1 MSAEREVE
9 MEKLIDEVWAIFLD
23 KLKKKDVPQ
32 ARPAFGDE
40 LNLFVPQLRMLL
52 PIYANPRF
60 PVSVYTSSY
69 LAARRNAYA
78 IMRKLDMPP
87 DFFWKFEFWTDE
99 RAFDVLSKVTNR
111 IFREIMRTTREGLL
125 SVENASTDPKAI
137 KILLTLDEC
146 VECFGI
152 EANHPFCYYHAG
164 TLTGI
169 ISALLGKELD
179 GYETTCFA
187 TGGDKCEFVIG
198 LGHGGEALERYL
210 NPGKLEFPLQQIVEN
225 ALGGKSLR
233 GLGNDTDLRYY
244 QLIILNSIIT
254 NPKVFR
260 DSSYEVGVAYGKTL
274 AQFLGRYY
282 NTSEDELLDAISRYY
297 QSLKHLQ
304 LDLNEGADEVRAAE
318 IAEISG
324 LAHNADFLG
333 FLFGEL
339 EGLLSV
345 ATKGKMTYAGNAFEG
360 NELVIKFKKQN

>member
-1 MSAEREVE
+1 MSAEREVG
-9 MEKLIDEVWAIFLD
+9 MEKLIDGVWAVFLD
-23 KLKKKDVPQ
+23 KLKKKDVPP

-60 PVSVYTSSY
+60 PVSIYTSSY
-69 LAARRNAYA
+69 LAARRNAYTV
-78 IMRKLDMPP
+78 MRKLDMPP

-111 IFREIMRTTREGLL
+111 IFREIMRTTKEGLL
-125 SVENASTDPKAI
+125 SVENASTDPEKI
-137 KILLTLDEC
+137 EILLTLDEC

-179 GYETTCFA
+179 GYETACCA

-198 LGHGGEALERYL
+198 LGRGGDELERYL
-210 NPGKLEFPLQQIVEN
+210 NPEKIEFPLQKMVEN

-233 GLGNDTDLRYY
+233 SLGNDADLRYY

-282 NTSEDELLDAISRYY
+282 NKSEDELLDAISHYY

-304 LDLNEGADEVRAAE
+304 LDLNESADEVRAAE
-318 IAEISG
+318 VAEISG
-324 LAHNADFLG
+324 LAQNEDFLG

-339 EGLLSV
+339 EGLLTV

-360 NELVIKFKKQN
+360 NELVIKFKRQE